1 MFDYYYGAE
10 AEQFVFYRIPK
21 VLFEVE
27 GVKEISTDAKLLYG
41 LMLDRMQLSAKNGW
55 LDEEGRVYIYYTLEQ
70 VMENM
75 NCARQKA
82 AKLLDELEKDA
93 GLIER
98 VRTGLNKPNKIYV
111 KNLSTYLRKSYFLK
125 YENQTSGSMNIKL
138 QEVRKSNSNNTD
150 INNTNTSETD
160 ISQSISENDDPDV
173 DNCNYNIPLRI
184 TGPKQNDGLMDGL
197 TLYREYE
204 EIIKENLEYD
214 IQIKNYP
221 YDKRMIDEIVA
232 VMTDVMV
239 SKSGTVRIS
248 GDDKPI
254 EVVKSR
260 FMKLDS
266 SHLDYIM
273 DQLHNNTNKVHNI
286 RAYLLATIYNAPVTI
301 NNYYSAL
308 VNHDMYGSD

>member
-160 ISQSISENDDPDV
+160 ISQSIGEDAGSDV
-173 DNCNYNIPLRI
+173 DIYHKPIKLTMEKP
-184 TGPKQNDGLMDGL
+184 DGLMDTPFSKWGEIFGSA
-197 TLYREYE
+197 TLANAVLDRLLHHSSVISIKGPSYRL
-204 EIIKENLEYD
+204 K
-214 IQIKNYP
+214 
-221 YDKRMIDEIVA
+221 DKRAFLEA
-232 VMTDVMV
+232 Q
-239 SKSGTVRIS
+239 
-248 GDDKPI
+248 
-254 EVVKSR
+254 E
-260 FMKLDS
+260 
-266 SHLDYIM
+266 
-273 DQLHNNTNKVHNI
+273 
-286 RAYLLATIYNAPVTI
+286 AEA
-301 NNYYSAL
+301 
-308 VNHDMYGSD
+308 

>member
-1 MFDYYYGAE
+1 MDNFHKPIKLTME
-10 AEQFVFYRIPK
+10 K
-21 VLFEVE
+21 
-27 GVKEISTDAKLLYG
+27 KTD
-41 LMLDRMQLSAKNGW
+41 
-55 LDEEGRVYIYYTLEQ
+55 
-70 VMENM
+70 
-75 NCARQKA
+75 
-82 AKLLDELEKDA
+82 
-93 GLIER
+93 GLI
-98 VRTGLNKPNKIYV
+98 
-111 KNLSTYLRKSYFLK
+111 
-125 YENQTSGSMNIKL
+125 
-138 QEVRKSNSNNTD
+138 
-150 INNTNTSETD
+150 
-160 ISQSISENDDPDV
+160 
-173 DNCNYNIPLRI
+173 
-184 TGPKQNDGLMDGL
+184 DGL

-221 YDKRMIDEIVA
+221 YDKKMIDEIVA

-308 VNHDMYGSD
+308 VNHDMYGCDD